1 MTIALFFSE
10 FLAHD
15 ACRSSNNTT
24 LPQKWEEN
32 IRVSDHRNKFPIGN
46 ARLSDREWYIDER
59 SREEKKSFT
68 AFGGKFLE
76 KNLTSGHKIYTLG

>member
-1 MTIALFFSE
+1 MGQTQMTIALFFSE

-46 ARLSDREWYIDER
+46 ARLSDREWYIDETVTE
-59 SREEKKSFT
+59 SWRES
-68 AFGGKFLE
+68 
-76 KNLTSGHKIYTLG
+76 